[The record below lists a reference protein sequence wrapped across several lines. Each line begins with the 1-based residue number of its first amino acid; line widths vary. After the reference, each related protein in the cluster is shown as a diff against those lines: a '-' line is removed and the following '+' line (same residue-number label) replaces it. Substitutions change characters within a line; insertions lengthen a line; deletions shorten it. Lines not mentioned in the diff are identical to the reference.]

1 VNLPHK
7 GHTKGVMSPPPEVDG
22 MPQPRRASIV
32 EQPKKPLEDFAVE
45 VQPSALP
52 DPEAPQACDIFYY
65 IGKACCKATP
75 GFVRGAIES
84 KAPPEVTGVKGGIER
99 TCGLLVIMQ
108 LLIAAAYVYFFNGG
122 YSASEQMRFLSLTA
136 AGGVCE
142 NVLIGMSD
150 VYQLDDAGYWDTS
163 YEWAFGD
170 TMLSGAFVDFK
181 STLSAWTGNYSK
193 DGVQFQ
199 SYSRE
204 LYMVFDTWNNKW
216 QSQASVDNLMSMVVA
231 ERKVAGYSL
240 LLARVVADPKAIM
253 DSSFVDVLAINT
265 DKGSFPMVYNNLGDS
280 FLLSAKASLWAE
292 KLPKWKF
299 MDNLGKS
306 IPIYLL
312 AMILRLNAPPS
323 PFIRRR

>member
-1 VNLPHK
+1 
-7 GHTKGVMSPPPEVDG
+7 
-22 MPQPRRASIV
+22 
-32 EQPKKPLEDFAVE
+32 
-45 VQPSALP
+45 
-52 DPEAPQACDIFYY
+52 
-65 IGKACCKATP
+65 
-75 GFVRGAIES
+75 
-84 KAPPEVTGVKGGIER
+84 
-99 TCGLLVIMQ
+99 
-108 LLIAAAYVYFFNGG
+108 
-122 YSASEQMRFLSLTA
+122 
-136 AGGVCE
+136 
-142 NVLIGMSD
+142 

-312 AMILRLNAPPS
+312 AMILRLNAPPL